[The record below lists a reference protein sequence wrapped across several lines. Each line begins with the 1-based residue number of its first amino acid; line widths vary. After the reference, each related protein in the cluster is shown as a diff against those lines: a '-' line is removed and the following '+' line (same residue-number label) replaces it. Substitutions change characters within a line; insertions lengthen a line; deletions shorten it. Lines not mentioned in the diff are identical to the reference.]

1 MTLSITTLSKAA
13 LDTVDTVML
22 NIVYAEFC
30 VFIVMLTVLLL
41 SVVVPVTVLAR
52 DNWNLTLADYHSFAY
67 LFIPHKQNK
76 GQPCKDL
83 YTRN

>member
-1 MTLSITTLSKAA
+1 
-13 LDTVDTVML
+13 ML

-52 DNWNLTLADYHSFAY
+52 DNWNLTLVDNHIFAY
-67 LFIPHKQNK
+67 LFIPPKQNK
-76 GQPCKDL
+76 GNPCKDL
-83 YTRN
+83 YTRNWRCVWNSQVKEPPCVPRQ